1 MPLEDPR
8 GLTLSGG
15 SAEALGLYEL
25 ALDNVLS
32 FHGDPIGAA
41 DAALEHDP
49 SLVSAALLKAH
60 VLAFS
65 LHPGFMKKAAS
76 FLAAA
81 EDLSMTPRE
90 QLHAAAVRAWLAGEI
105 TEARSAFDT
114 ILEAWPRDLLA
125 LMFAHQADF
134 FGADEAALLH
144 RPTKALAAWPDDLA
158 GRGYV
163 LAMRAFGLEEAG
175 RFAEAEAAAREAL
188 AANPRDAWALHAVA
202 HVLEMQGRDAEGAA
216 WYAERR
222 ADWAE
227 DCFFTV
233 HNWWHW
239 ALYHVD
245 RDEPATALAL
255 YDEGLAPGPRAIT
268 LNLCDAA
275 SLLWRLWLA
284 GHAVG
289 ERFAALA
296 DAFDAPAGKP
306 IHVFNDVHAMLAFVG
321 AGRLERAAAHL
332 AVLEAAAEGTGRHAQ
347 MLRRLGVPVGRAL
360 LAFGRGGWAAA
371 MRELAGAMAE
381 ERLMTG
387 SRAQR
392 DVLVMTLI
400 EAALRAGERQ
410 DARRLLQPR
419 AAAKLES
426 VRVARDL
433 ARCG

>member
-8 GLTLSGG
+8 GVVLSGSSDG
-15 SAEALGLYEL
+15 
-25 ALDNVLS
+25 ALDLLEVALDDVLS
-32 FHGDPIGAA
+32 FHGDPIGGA

-49 SLVSAALLKAH
+49 GLVSAALLKAH

-65 LHPGFMKKAAS
+65 LHPGFMKKAAGC
-76 FLAAA
+76 LTAAT
-81 EDLSMTPRE
+81 ELSMNPRE
-90 QLHAAAVRAWLAGEI
+90 QLHAAAIRAWLDGEI
-105 TEARSAFDT
+105 AQARAGFDA
-114 ILEAWPRDLLA
+114 ILETWPRDLMA

-134 FGADEAALLH
+134 FGADEEALLH
-144 RPTKALAAWPDDLA
+144 RPTNALAAWPDDLA

-175 RFAEAEAAAREAL
+175 RLVEAEAAAREAL

-202 HVLEMQGRDAEGAA
+202 HVLEMQGRDNEGIA

-227 DCFFTV
+227 DCFFAV

-245 RDEPATALAL
+245 RDEPAAALAL
-255 YDEGLAPGPRAIT
+255 YDEGLAPDPRAIT

-275 SLLWRLWLA
+275 SLLWRLQLA
-284 GHAVG
+284 GHPVG

-306 IHVFNDVHAMLAFVG
+306 MHVFNDVHAMLAFIG
-321 AGRLERAAAHL
+321 AGRLDRAATHL
-332 AVLEAAAEGTGRHAQ
+332 SMLEATAGGAGHHAR
-347 MLRRLGVPVGRAL
+347 MLQLLGVPVSRAL
-360 LAFGRGGWAAA
+360 LAFGRGQWAEAVHGLERA
-371 MRELAGAMAE
+371 MPHEQ
-381 ERLMTG
+381 LMTG

-392 DVLVMTLI
+392 DVLMMTLI
-400 EAALRAGERQ
+400 EATLRAGEPQ
-410 DARRLLQPR
+410 GARRLLRPR
-419 AAAKLES
+419 AAAKPAS
-426 VRVARDL
+426 VRIEHDL